1 MSDFSTLNESSLH
14 NTLKKIYAYQNN
26 GQTEI
31 ELNSHIYDI
40 VTRENEIIE
49 IQNQNLSHLLPKIKD
64 TIEKGMRIKVV
75 YPVIVTKNIELYDKN
90 SLLIKKS
97 KSPVKGCVYSIFK
110 EIKGI
115 YQVLLNPLFTL
126 EVPFITITEIRLQ
139 EEDAV
144 QSQNKLR
151 RYKRNWNKNNKKL
164 NEILETKSF
173 TCREDYLSLLPA
185 DLPEEFYSRDLAT
198 SLKAIKTP
206 ARIYNNSN
214 LILWVLNKMDLI
226 ELTRKEKRRNYYK
239 IKKA

>member
-151 RYKRNWNKNNKKL
+151 RYKNRN
-164 NEILETKSF
+164 
-173 TCREDYLSLLPA
+173 
-185 DLPEEFYSRDLAT
+185 
-198 SLKAIKTP
+198 
-206 ARIYNNSN
+206 
-214 LILWVLNKMDLI
+214 M
-226 ELTRKEKRRNYYK
+226 
-239 IKKA
+239 